1 MPAILLKQVPDEL
14 HRRLKEEAA
23 RHHRSMT
30 GHALALIEQGLGSGE
45 ELALPPPEKP
55 RRRYTHQVAVQAI
68 RQGRV

>member
-30 GHALALIEQGLGSGE
+30 GHALALIEQGLDTSE
-45 ELALPPPEKP
+45 RLALPPPEKP
-55 RRRYTHQVAVQAI
+55 RRRFTQQVVARAI
-68 RQGRV
+68 RQGRS